1 MKKPHE
7 KANKKP
13 LEKPP
18 PASLFKKI
26 RALFSPKEP
35 VTEDDV
41 RSVLIEGEKSGAV
54 ESEERK
60 MAEGVFYLGDRPV
73 EAFMTHRSEIE
84 WLDIDCDAETAK
96 ETAIKHTTQRFF
108 PVARETLDEI
118 VGIVAVED
126 ILVTLLENRWEGIG
140 AITKKARFIPE
151 TMPALKAFQAFNHH
165 NENYICVMDEY
176 GGFAGSLTLRDLLEA
191 IVGELSLSASS
202 EEPILQQ
209 PDGTWLAD
217 GNVNIDDL
225 AEKIDL
231 SEAGDDHK
239 EYHTLAGYIL
249 SMAEEIPKTGAEFTR
264 SGFTFKIVD
273 MDGNRIDKVWIAPA
287 GN

>member
-1 MKKPHE
+1 M
-7 KANKKP
+7 
-13 LEKPP
+13 EKPP
-18 PASLFKKI
+18 PAGFFKKFVS
-26 RALFSPKEP
+26 LFSPREP

-41 RSVLIEGEKSGAV
+41 RSVLLEGEKSGAV

-96 ETAIKHTTQRFF
+96 KTAVLHKSQRFF

-118 VGIVAVED
+118 TGIVPVED
-126 ILVTLLENRWEGIG
+126 ILLTLLENRWEGIG

-151 TMPALKAFQAFNHH
+151 TMTALKAFEAFKHH
-165 NENYICVMDEY
+165 NEDYICVMDEY

-191 IVGELSLSASS
+191 IVGELSRSASN
-202 EEPILQQ
+202 EEPVLRQA
-209 PDGTWLAD
+209 DGTWLAD

-225 AEKIDL
+225 AEKIGLAQTED
-231 SEAGDDHK
+231 EHK

-264 SGFTFKIVD
+264 GGFTFKIVD
-273 MDGNRIDKVWIAPA
+273 MDGNRIDKVWIAKLPRL
-287 GN
+287 

>member
-1 MKKPHE
+1 ME
-7 KANKKP
+7 KT
-13 LEKPP
+13 EKPP
-18 PASLFKKI
+18 PARLFKKI
-26 RALFSPKEP
+26 RSLFSPKEP
-35 VTEDDV
+35 ITEDDV

-84 WLDIDCDAETAK
+84 WLDINCDADTAK
-96 ETAIKHTTQRFF
+96 ETAITYKAQRYF

-118 VGIVAVED
+118 VGIVPVED
-126 ILVTLLENRWEGIG
+126 ILLTLLEHRWEGIG
-140 AITKKARFIPE
+140 AITRKARFIPE
-151 TMPALKAFQAFNHH
+151 TMPALKAFEAFKHH

-191 IVGELSLSASS
+191 IVGELSSSASS
-202 EEPILQQ
+202 EEPVLQQ

-225 AEKIDL
+225 AEKIGL
-231 SEAGDDHK
+231 AEAGDERK

-249 SMAEEIPKTGAEFTR
+249 SMAEEIPKTGAEFAR

-273 MDGNRIDKVWIAPA
+273 MDGNRIDKVWIKA
-287 GN
+287 GNHG

>member
-1 MKKPHE
+1 MEKSPPTGFFKK
-7 KANKKP
+7 
-13 LEKPP
+13 L
-18 PASLFKKI
+18 ASLF
-26 RALFSPKEP
+26 SPREP

-41 RSVLIEGEKSGAV
+41 RSVLLEGEKSGAV

-96 ETAIKHTTQRFF
+96 KAAVLHKSQRFF

-118 VGIVAVED
+118 AGIVPVED
-126 ILVTLLENRWEGIG
+126 ILLTLLENRWEGIG

-151 TMPALKAFQAFNHH
+151 TMTALKAFEAFKHH
-165 NENYICVMDEY
+165 NEDYICVMDEY

-191 IVGELSLSASS
+191 IVGELSHSASN
-202 EEPILQQ
+202 EEPVLQQ
-209 PDGTWLAD
+209 ADGTWLAD
-217 GNVNIDDL
+217 GNVSIDDL
-225 AEKIDL
+225 AGKIGLVQTED
-231 SEAGDDHK
+231 EHK

-249 SMAEEIPKTGAEFTR
+249 SMAEEIPKTGAEFTHG
-264 SGFTFKIVD
+264 GFAFKIVD
-273 MDGNRIDKVWIAPA
+273 MDGNRIDKVWIAKMSQA
-287 GN
+287 RK

>member
-1 MKKPHE
+1 MGKI
-7 KANKKP
+7 
-13 LEKPP
+13 EKPP

-26 RALFSPKEP
+26 RSLFLPKEP
-35 VTEDDV
+35 ITEDDV
-41 RSVLIEGEKSGAV
+41 RSVLIAGEKSGAV

-84 WLDIDCDAETAK
+84 WLDLGCDAETAK
-96 ETAIKHTTQRFF
+96 ETAIKHKAQRFF
-108 PVARETLDEI
+108 PVAKETLDEI
-118 VGIVAVED
+118 VGIVPVED
-126 ILVTLLENRWEGIG
+126 ILLTLLENRWEGIG

-202 EEPILQQ
+202 EDPILQQ

-225 AEKIDL
+225 AEKIGL
-231 SEAGDDHK
+231 AEAGDEHK

-249 SMAEEIPKTGAEFTR
+249 SMAEEIPKTGDEFTR

-273 MDGNRIDKVWIAPA
+273 MDGNRIDKVWIEAVP
-287 GN
+287 

>member
-1 MKKPHE
+1 M
-7 KANKKP
+7 
-13 LEKPP
+13 EKPP
-18 PASLFKKI
+18 PARLLKKIISLF
-26 RALFSPKEP
+26 LPKEP

-41 RSVLIEGEKSGAV
+41 RTVLMEGEKSGAV

-96 ETAIKHTTQRFF
+96 KTAVEHTSQRFF

-118 VGIVAVED
+118 VGIVPVED
-126 ILVTLLENRWEGIG
+126 ILLSLLENRWEGIG

-151 TMPALKAFQAFNHH
+151 TMTALKAFESFKHH

-191 IVGELSLSASS
+191 IVGELSSSASD
-202 EEPILQQ
+202 EEPLLQQ
-209 PDGTWLAD
+209 ADGAWLAD
-217 GNVNIDDL
+217 GNINIDDL
-225 AEKIDL
+225 AEKIGLPQIED
-231 SEAGDDHK
+231 EHK

-249 SMAEEIPKTGAEFTR
+249 SMAEEIPRTGAEFT
-264 SGFTFKIVD
+264 SAGFAFRIVD
-273 MDGNRIDKVWIAPA
+273 MDGNRIDKVEIIDL
-287 GN
+287 GKSKK